1 MNFIKKISKT
11 NLFKIASLNSISVL
25 IKIGIGLLTSK
36 VLAIFIGP
44 SGMALVGN
52 FRNFLTTTESVST
65 LGFQNGIVK
74 YVAESKEN
82 NTELK
87 KIFSTLFFSIF
98 SISFLIGIV
107 LFLFADNF
115 NLKIFGNSYHF
126 EIVFKVLALVLPF
139 YTISILLVSIL
150 NGLGF
155 YKRVVYITIF
165 GTFLGIILTVFL
177 IYKMQIVGSLLA
189 IVATPAF
196 LFFVTFYYF
205 SKQFSISEYINFH
218 FFDINILQ
226 NLSHYFFMAMVSGLL
241 GPLTYLAIRSQT
253 ITTLG
258 IENAG
263 FWESISRISGYYM
276 LFVNTLLTL
285 YYYPKL
291 ILAKTNQET
300 KLVFWSFY
308 KNVLSLFSIA
318 LVFIYFLR
326 FFIINSILTPEFE
339 PVSKLFF
346 WQLIGDFFK
355 AASWILAFQFF
366 AKKLTKTFIFTEIL
380 SLAILYFSSL
390 YWLTIFR
397 TEGLVIAHAF
407 TYFCY
412 LLVLGIYFRK
422 SIF

>member
-1 MNFIKKISKT
+1 
-11 NLFKIASLNSISVL
+11 
-25 IKIGIGLLTSK
+25 
-36 VLAIFIGP
+36 
-44 SGMALVGN
+44 
-52 FRNFLTTTESVST
+52 
-65 LGFQNGIVK
+65 
-74 YVAESKEN
+74 
-82 NTELK
+82 
-87 KIFSTLFFSIF
+87 
-98 SISFLIGIV
+98 
-107 LFLFADNF
+107 
-115 NLKIFGNSYHF
+115 
-126 EIVFKVLALVLPF
+126 
-139 YTISILLVSIL
+139 
-150 NGLGF
+150 
-155 YKRVVYITIF
+155 
-165 GTFLGIILTVFL
+165 
-177 IYKMQIVGSLLA
+177 
-189 IVATPAF
+189 
-196 LFFVTFYYF
+196 
-205 SKQFSISEYINFH
+205 
-218 FFDINILQ
+218 
-226 NLSHYFFMAMVSGLL
+226 MAMVSGLL

>member
-11 NLFKIASLNSISVL
+11 NLFKIASLNSISVI
-25 IKIGIGLLTSK
+25 IKIGIGLVTSK

-44 SGMALVGN
+44 SGMALIGN

-74 YVAESKEN
+74 YVAENKEDK
-82 NTELK
+82 TELK
-87 KIFSTLFFSIF
+87 KIFSTLFFTISGISI
-98 SISFLIGIV
+98 LIGIV
-107 LFLFADNF
+107 LFLFADYL
-115 NLKIFGNSYHF
+115 NLKIFGRNYHF

-139 YTISILLVSIL
+139 YTISIFLVSIL

-155 YKRVVYITIF
+155 YKRVVYIAIF
-165 GTFLGIILTVFL
+165 GTFLGLILTAFL

-189 IVATPAF
+189 IVATPAL

-205 SKQFSISEYINFH
+205 SKQFSIYEYISYH
-218 FFDINILQ
+218 FFEIKIIE
-226 NLSHYFFMAMVSGLL
+226 NLSHYFLMAMVSGILA
-241 GPLTYLAIRSQT
+241 PLIYLAIRNQT
-253 ITTLG
+253 ITSLG

-263 FWESISRISGYYM
+263 FWESISKISGYYM

-300 KLVFWSFY
+300 KTVFKNFY
-308 KNVLSLFSIA
+308 KHVLILFSVS
-318 LVFIYFLR
+318 LVIIYFLR
-326 FFIINSILTPEFE
+326 FFIIKLILTAEFE
-339 PVSKLFF
+339 PVSRLFF

-355 AASWILAFQFF
+355 AASWILAFEFF
-366 AKKLTKTFIFTEIL
+366 AKKLTKAFIITEIL
-380 SLAILYFSSL
+380 SLTILYFSSF
-390 YWLTIFR
+390 YCISIFQ

-412 LLVLGIYFRK
+412 LVVLVIYFRK